1 MYQITRP
8 LFLICETP
16 LHAGTGDDLGFVD
29 LPIQR
34 ERHTDFPKIESS
46 SLKGALREAFEH
58 AYQTFKNVKKD
69 EANTSSENEENET
82 PKKVFATWEAND
94 VKVHRVFGFD
104 DGSMKKTTANRLKKL
119 FKYKDK
125 ENDPDEKEKDGHEFA
140 GCLALT
146 DARLL
151 LFPVKSMKGVFV
163 WITCKSVLAKLLHEL
178 KIANIDNDLKKA
190 LDALVPK
197 LVLGNQQCRP
207 SFVGEVGINDKTIVL
222 EEYAFDVKPDTDD
235 LTYKFAGT
243 LAKHL
248 FAQPEQAYWQTL
260 LKTRLVI
267 LSDDDF
273 RDFVKL
279 STEVVT
285 RTKIDNQT
293 GTVAD
298 GALFTEEYLP
308 TESILY
314 SLAMFTDER
323 GKKATLSAQEVQ
335 NFVTDTLTEQ
345 LNYVFQ
351 LGANTTLGKGVLR
364 THLL

>member
-16 LHAGTGDDLGFVD
+16 LHAGSGDDLGFVD

-58 AYQTFKNVKKD
+58 AYQTFINVRTD
-69 EANTSSENEENET
+69 EANASEAEDNDQN
-82 PKKVFATWEAND
+82 KKAFASWDAPD

-104 DGSMKKTTANRLKKL
+104 EGSMEKKTINRLKKL
-119 FKYKDK
+119 FKYKENKDDSDDK
-125 ENDPDEKEKDGHEFA
+125 AKDGYEFA
-140 GCLALT
+140 GCFAVT

-163 WITCKSVLAKLLHEL
+163 WITCKSVLAKLQHEL
-178 KIANIDNDLKKA
+178 KIAKIDNDLKKA

-197 LVLGNQQCRP
+197 IILGQQQCSV
-207 SFVGEVGINDKTIVL
+207 SFADEVGINDKIIVL
-222 EEYAFDVKPDTDD
+222 EEYAFEVKPDKEN
-235 LTYKFAGT
+235 LAYNFANT
-243 LAKHL
+243 LAKYL
-248 FAQPEQAYWQTL
+248 FSQPEQAYWQTL
-260 LKTRLVI
+260 LKSRLVI
-267 LSDDDF
+267 VSDDDF

-285 RTKIDNQT
+285 RTKIDNLT

-323 GKKATLSAQEVQ
+323 GKKAAMSAADVQ
-335 NFVTDTLTEQ
+335 QFVTNTLTDKLQ
-345 LNYVFQ
+345 HIFQ